1 MMMMKMKKMIAL
13 VLCAALLVCTLAA
26 CGSKN
31 DDGVKFSRGTVD
43 GNTYTN
49 TFAGLKF
56 TAPEDWTFSTEEEI
70 DAMMGLSMD
79 EMDAS
84 TLEKKYAEMVTIYDM
99 VATAPDGVN
108 VIIMYQNLGMV
119 PGGSSMTEQ
128 DYADVFIEQ
137 LPSQVS
143 DITIGEVYTT
153 EMAGKTFTVIPASV
167 YDGLMFQDYYL
178 LKVDK
183 YIAVIC
189 FTNVEEPAATGL
201 ADYFTA
207 A

>member
-1 MMMMKMKKMIAL
+1 MMKMKKMIAL

-26 CGSKN
+26 CGIKN

>member
-1 MMMMKMKKMIAL
+1 MKMRRTIAL
-13 VLCAALLVCTLAA
+13 VLCTVLLVSALAA

-31 DDGVKFSRGTVD
+31 DDGVKFSRGTAENGV
-43 GNTYTN
+43 YTN
-49 TFAGLKF
+49 SFAGLKF
-56 TAPEDWTFSTEEEI
+56 TPPEDWTFSSEEEI
-70 DAMMGLSMD
+70 DEMMGISMD
-79 EMDAS
+79 ESDAS
-84 TLEKKYAEMVTIYDM
+84 ALEKKYAEMVTIYDM

-119 PGGSSMTEQ
+119 PGGSKMTEQ
-128 DYADVFIEQ
+128 DYADVFIES
-137 LPSQVS
+137 LPEQFGD
-143 DITIGEVYTT
+143 DISVGEVFTT
-153 EMAGKTFTVIPASV
+153 EMAGKTWTVIPASV
-167 YDGLMFQDYYL
+167 YDGLMFQDYYM

-189 FTNVEEPAATGL
+189 FTNVEDPAATGL

>member
-1 MMMMKMKKMIAL
+1 MMKMKKMIAL

-43 GNTYTN
+43 GSTYTN

-108 VIIMYQNLGMV
+108 IIIMYQNLGMV

>member
-1 MMMMKMKKMIAL
+1 MKMKKMIAL

-26 CGSKN
+26 CGIKN

>member
-1 MMMMKMKKMIAL
+1 MMKMKKMIAL

-26 CGSKN
+26 CGGKN
-31 DDGVKFSRGTVD
+31 DDGAKFSRGTVD

-56 TAPEDWTFSTEEEI
+56 NAPEDWTFSTEEEI

-84 TLEKKYAEMVTIYDM
+84 ALEKKYAEMVTIYDM
-99 VATAPDGVN
+99 VATSPEGVN

-119 PGGSSMTEQ
+119 PGGSSMSEQ

-143 DITIGEVYTT
+143 DITTGEVYTT

-178 LKVDK
+178 LKVDN